1 MKYHFVSII
10 DLLAGKM
17 RVLTLAA
24 KELRRSCGFSPRFWT
39 SSHSKMVS
47 SVRLLPK
54 DLYYHGQDMRFSSVT
69 MPLVERDMMINNF
82 ISDES
87 FQQQMQHPE
96 ESNTY
101 PKWTPRMTKIV
112 GTIGPA
118 SEQLPILQQLVDSG
132 LRVMRLNFSHATVEE
147 VELRMK
153 NLKLCKVSW
162 KSTHLYLSI

>member
-1 MKYHFVSII
+1 
-10 DLLAGKM
+10 
-17 RVLTLAA
+17 
-24 KELRRSCGFSPRFWT
+24 
-39 SSHSKMVS
+39 
-47 SVRLLPK
+47 
-54 DLYYHGQDMRFSSVT
+54 MRFSSVT

-153 NLKLCKVSW
+153 NLKLCKVS
-162 KSTHLYLSI
+162 